1 MSPPALCILAGGL
14 GTRLAQVAGERP
26 KALVPVAGRPF
37 LDWQLELVREAGI
50 HRVVL
55 CVGHLG
61 QQIVDAY
68 GDGAAVGLSLAY
80 SFDGERLRGT
90 AGAIVRAL
98 PLLGERFLVTYG
110 DTLLDVDYADLAA
123 RHAARGLPATMTVL
137 HNRGALDASNA
148 RVEDGLVVAYG
159 KSPPPDGAEWIDYG
173 LLALDAAALAG
184 VDEGDL
190 AGPLARLAAAGSLAA
205 YPVAARFHEIGTPA
219 ALAGTEQFVRASP
232 RFARLRA
239 MERPS

>member
-1 MSPPALCILAGGL
+1 MSQPALCILAGGL
-14 GTRLAQVAGERP
+14 GTRLAAVAGERP

-37 LDWQLELVREAGI
+37 LDYQLELVRQAGI
-50 HRVVL
+50 ERVVL

-61 QQIVDAY
+61 EQIVEAY

-80 SFDGERLRGT
+80 SFDGDRLRGT
-90 AGAIVRAL
+90 AGAVVRAL

-137 HNRGALDASNA
+137 HNRDALETSNA
-148 RVEDGLVVAYG
+148 RVEDDRVVAYG
-159 KSPPPDGAEWIDYG
+159 KSPRPEGAEWIDYG
-173 LLALDAAALAG
+173 LLALEAAALDG
-184 VDEGDL
+184 VEEGDL
-190 AGPLARLAAAGSLAA
+190 AGPLGGLAAARRLGA
-205 YPVAARFHEIGTPA
+205 YPVAARFHEIGTPDS
-219 ALAGTEQFVRASP
+219 LAETEQFVRASP

-239 MERPS
+239 MGTGT